1 MATANVHEIIDEAS
15 LRVTVLPKI
24 KAVYEKNALDAKIV
38 GNVMTC
44 IERILD
50 KLDKQQVCG
59 FIFIFRLFLGIT
71 KHSLTMKCLGPLTVE
86 K

>member
-1 MATANVHEIIDEAS
+1 MRLDILPLLFTSFDSNTIQVQGAALVATANVHEIIDEAS

-50 KLDKQQVCG
+50 KLDKQQ
-59 FIFIFRLFLGIT
+59 FL
-71 KHSLTMKCLGPLTVE
+71 
-86 K
+86 

>member
-1 MATANVHEIIDEAS
+1 MLFQGAALVAIANVHEIIDEAS

-24 KAVYEKNALDAKIV
+24 KAVYEKNALDSKIV

-50 KLDKQQVCG
+50 KLDRQQVCSIFTY
-59 FIFIFRLFLGIT
+59 FI
-71 KHSLTMKCLGPLTVE
+71 
-86 K
+86 

>member
-1 MATANVHEIIDEAS
+1 MFQGAALVATANVHEIIDEAS

-24 KAVYEKNALDAKIV
+24 KAVYEKNVLDSKIV

-50 KLDKQQVCG
+50 KLDRQQVCG
-59 FIFIFRLFLGIT
+59 LCFFFFYAFYIKSMFYR
-71 KHSLTMKCLGPLTVE
+71 C
-86 K
+86 

>member
-1 MATANVHEIIDEAS
+1 MINFQGAALVATANVHEIIDEAS

-38 GNVMTC
+38 GNVITC

-50 KLDKQQVCG
+50 KLDRQQVCR
-59 FIFIFRLFLGIT
+59 FFLLFWI
-71 KHSLTMKCLGPLTVE
+71 
-86 K
+86 